1 MKRRLYTVWI
11 YITII
16 ILVGLFVISPKAN
29 VRAEGDDSI
38 TAQQSQIVD
47 KQTERAELERQLAE
61 LEKEIEDNQKKIS
74 EYQKQGKSLS
84 GEISTLNAKINK
96 ITLQIKGIN
105 LNIAKLGQEITETQ
119 KNINNTE
126 NKIDGNREALAKG
139 IQMLHESDQERM
151 FNILLSHEKLSDF
164 FGNLNDIVL
173 MQEGVKSKLEETK
186 KLRQELLE
194 QKQQLSDEKQ
204 DVENLKA
211 IQLAQQK
218 AAQSTKTQK
227 NTLLKDTKGKESEY
241 QKILKKTQESAAQ
254 IRSRIFE
261 LLGGGELTF
270 EKAYNLAKIA
280 EGASGVRASLILAIL
295 NRESLLGKNVG
306 QCTYQKAMHPTRDIP
321 YFLELTKRL
330 GVDPEKVKVSCAN
343 QHGAYGGA
351 MGPAQ
356 FIPST
361 WKMYEAKI
369 SAVTKSSP
377 PNPWNNSDAFT
388 ATGVYIADL
397 MNTSACINYG
407 NQIPAEKTKLR
418 ERCAAAMY
426 YAGGRWYTYRFW
438 YGEPVVTKADQ
449 YDKDIDAIK

>member
-1 MKRRLYTVWI
+1 MRRATNQWMS
-11 YITII
+11 YILIICIAFFTIHTTPFT
-16 ILVGLFVISPKAN
+16 LAQTDNS
-29 VRAEGDDSI
+29 DSSQQTTI
-38 TAQQSQIVD
+38 TD
-47 KQTERAELERQLAE
+47 KQAERAELERQLAE
-61 LEKEIEDNQKKIS
+61 LEKEIEDNQNKIN

-96 ITLQIKGIN
+96 INLQVKGIN
-105 LNIAKLGQEITETQ
+105 LNITKLGKEITETQ
-119 KNINNTE
+119 TNINQTE
-126 NKIDGNREALAKG
+126 NKIDTNKEALIKG
-139 IQMLHESDQERM
+139 IRMLHESDKERM
-151 FNILLSHEKLSDF
+151 VEILLSHDKLSDF

-173 MQEGVKSKLEETK
+173 MQEGVKAKLEEIK
-186 KLRQELLE
+186 KLRQNLLE
-194 QKQQLSDEKQ
+194 QKQQLSDEKD

-218 AAQSTKTQK
+218 AAQNTKTQK

-241 QKILKKTQESAAQ
+241 QKILKKTQETAAQ

-306 QCTYQKAMHPTRDIP
+306 QCTYQKAMHPTRDTP
-321 YFLELTKRL
+321 YFLELLKRL
-330 GVDPEKVKVSCAN
+330 GLDPDKQKVSCAN

-361 WKMYEAKI
+361 WKLYEAKI

-377 PNPWNNSDAFT
+377 PNPWNNSDAFA
-388 ATGVYIADL
+388 ATGVYISDL

-407 NQIPAEKTKLR
+407 NQIPEQKTKLR

-426 YAGGRWYTYRFW
+426 YSGSRWYTYRFW
-438 YGEPVVTKADQ
+438 YGEPVVTQADQ
-449 YDKDIDAIK
+449 YEKDIAAMK

>member
-1 MKRRLYTVWI
+1 MKRVLYVSGP
-11 YITII
+11 YILII
-16 ILVGLFVISPKAN
+16 FVLVFFVIYQKTN
-29 VRAEGDDSI
+29 VYAQATDSVEN
-38 TAQQSQIVD
+38 QQTQIID

-61 LEKEIEDNQKKIS
+61 LEKEIENNQKKIT

-96 ITLQIKGIN
+96 ISLQIKGIN
-105 LNIAKLGQEITETQ
+105 LNITKLGQEITDTQ

-126 NKIDGNREALAKG
+126 NKIDGNKEALAKG

-151 FNILLSHEKLSDF
+151 FSILLSHQKLSDF

-173 MQEGVKSKLEETK
+173 MQEGVKAKLEETK

-211 IQLAQQK
+211 IQLSQQK

-321 YFLELTKRL
+321 YFLELVRRL
-330 GVDPEKVKVSCAN
+330 GIDAEKVKVSCAN
-343 QHGAYGGA
+343 QHGSYGGA

-361 WKMYEAKI
+361 WKMYESKI

-377 PNPWNNSDAFT
+377 PNPWNNSDAFA
-388 ATGVYIADL
+388 ATGVYISDL

-407 NQIPAEKTKLR
+407 NQIPADKTKLR

-426 YAGGRWYTYRFW
+426 YAGSRWYTYRFW
-438 YGEPVVTKADQ
+438 YGEPVVVKADQ
-449 YDKDIDAIK
+449 YEKDIDAIK